1 MRGSW
6 TKSKLSYKLE
16 GGKKMESGTTFREEV
31 HISHQHGDVVD
42 RKKLQHQVRNQVSL
56 MVKNKET
63 YSDGHIMLKKTA
75 WSHTVI
81 HAAEVAKSQ
90 QGHTADDDTP
100 FEI

>member
-1 MRGSW
+1 
-6 TKSKLSYKLE
+6 
-16 GGKKMESGTTFREEV
+16 MESGTTFREEV

-75 WSHTVI
+75 
-81 HAAEVAKSQ
+81 
-90 QGHTADDDTP
+90 
-100 FEI
+100 